1 MEYFILVD
9 NKQQGPYTMDEL
21 RRRNITSATLVWAEG
36 MTDWTP
42 AWQVEALQ
50 PLFEPAADG
59 AQVPPPAPGSGTASY
74 GSGASARTAGT
85 SGAQTV
91 ASDAA
96 AEQEQEYGGQTQA
109 HGQQTHERQRGHRPL
124 GCALV
129 LAVLAVAL
137 IAAIVTC
144 PGRDAH
150 REAVSE
156 EVKHAVASASDGH
169 DDAWGVI
176 GSIISSHITDAV
188 VDQVLEVDNYM
199 VCSVGSVTF
208 RGKRHNVSLGLFGHV
223 FTFSADDLE
232 RALNRGSDAADTFHS
247 PLVNPSSPDDDD
259 SDSPSADSPSPDDN
273 APSAPDSGTDDG
285 SDDSGSGS
293 GSDDGTA
300 DM

>member
-36 MTDWTP
+36 MTNWTP

-59 AQVPPPAPGSGTASY
+59 APVPPPVP
-74 GSGASARTAGT
+74 GSGASGNGVADEE
-85 SGAQTV
+85 SGAQTK
-91 ASDAA
+91 AGSA

-150 REAVSE
+150 REAVST
-156 EVKHAVASASDGH
+156 EVKHVVASASDGH

-188 VDQVLEVDNYM
+188 VDQMLEVDNYM

-247 PLVNPSSPDDDD
+247 PLVNPSSPDDD
-259 SDSPSADSPSPDDN
+259 SDSPSADSPSPDDDT
-273 APSAPDSGTDDG
+273 PSAPDSGTDDS
-285 SDDSGSGS
+285 SDDSN
-293 GSDDGTA
+293 A
-300 DM
+300 AL